1 MAAEGYLERCTI
13 SLQIHNYSESRCSI
27 TVTSKAWGGGLRMKA
42 SKMKLNGP
50 VSCRLLLQL
59 PVHYA
64 RASAKKKRRKKKGKE
79 KKKNIRFLVELKSGS
94 DVGW

>member
-13 SLQIHNYSESRCSI
+13 SLHIHNYSESRCSI
-27 TVTSKAWGGGLRMKA
+27 TVASKAWGGLRMKA

-64 RASAKKKRRKKKGKE
+64 RASKRRKKKGKE